1 MEKPSVSL
9 LNVVTD
15 AHFPTASDLPEDFV
29 LAEPGQNFK
38 ALVLLKRLSSIV
50 WPEGFTHL
58 RVSGRLDGEF
68 DMHSRFIRRQDLAA
82 TVANGEVDDVQA
94 ILDGL
99 MELGILYSERHR
111 PSFSEAVVL
120 QHTDSTS
127 WTSQAG
133 TVEIGVEAVKLV
145 HAPGRQLVR
154 SESAVV
160 KRGTDCKIFHNPGL
174 RVVPGVSVCH
184 SEGAPKL
191 EEGQQAVA
199 RVKESA
205 IVMPR
210 PAWHSYYESCSLA
223 SVTVKYDSEKN
234 VNLRRINTEQ
244 GLAAGHKFVG
254 QRFKRPRS
262 SAKPKKPAKKGYREV
277 CIDACFV
284 CIHIATLSK
293 SNPNKK
299 CK

>member
-1 MEKPSVSL
+1 
-9 LNVVTD
+9 
-15 AHFPTASDLPEDFV
+15 
-29 LAEPGQNFK
+29 
-38 ALVLLKRLSSIV
+38 
-50 WPEGFTHL
+50 
-58 RVSGRLDGEF
+58 
-68 DMHSRFIRRQDLAA
+68 
-82 TVANGEVDDVQA
+82 VQ
-94 ILDGL
+94 
-99 MELGILYSERHR
+99 
-111 PSFSEAVVL
+111 
-120 QHTDSTS
+120 
-127 WTSQAG
+127 
-133 TVEIGVEAVKLV
+133 
-145 HAPGRQLVR
+145 APGRQLVR
-154 SESAVV
+154 SESAIV
-160 KRGTDCKIFHNPGL
+160 KRGTDCKFFHTPGL

>member
-1 MEKPSVSL
+1 MVSKTQVATSWRNSTYGAAIRFLAERPHRCSFSISQWSSRGLCVGEAKPGIQGPSV
-9 LNVVTD
+9 T
-15 AHFPTASDLPEDFV
+15 E
-29 LAEPGQNFK
+29 
-38 ALVLLKRLSSIV
+38 SIV

-58 RVSGRLDGEF
+58 QVSGRLDGEIN
-68 DMHSRFIRRQDLAA
+68 MHSKFIRRRDIAA
-82 TVANGEVDDVQA
+82 TVADGVDDEVQV

-99 MELGILYSERHR
+99 MEPGILYSKRHR

-133 TVEIGVEAVKLV
+133 TVKIGVEAVKLV

-160 KRGTDCKIFHNPGL
+160 KRGADCNFFHTPGL

-184 SEGAPKL
+184 SEGTPKL

-199 RVKESA
+199 KVKESA
-205 IVMPR
+205 IIMPR

-223 SVTVKYDSEKN
+223 SVTVKYDSKKN
-234 VNLRRINTEQ
+234 VNLRRINTEK
-244 GLAAGHKFVG
+244 GLAAGHKFAG
-254 QRFKRPRS
+254 
-262 SAKPKKPAKKGYREV
+262 
-277 CIDACFV
+277 
-284 CIHIATLSK
+284 
-293 SNPNKK
+293 
-299 CK
+299 